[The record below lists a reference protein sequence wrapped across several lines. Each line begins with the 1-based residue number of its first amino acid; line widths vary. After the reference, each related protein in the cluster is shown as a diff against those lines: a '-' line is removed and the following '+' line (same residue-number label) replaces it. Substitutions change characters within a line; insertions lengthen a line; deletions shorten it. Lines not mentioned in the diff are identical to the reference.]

1 MELRLHCKKKDKW
14 QERFQSFLCGN
25 FVQIDTHVNA
35 RIYIINL
42 SDGVNV
48 VNYLRL
54 QLFVFAPTSKQ
65 LMYTIN
71 IQIITRLIAAEF

>member
-1 MELRLHCKKKDKW
+1 MKISYRYACVT
-14 QERFQSFLCGN
+14 G
-25 FVQIDTHVNA
+25 
-35 RIYIINL
+35 IYIINL

-71 IQIITRLIAAEF
+71 IQIITRLIAAAF

>member
-1 MELRLHCKKKDKW
+1 MYVW
-14 QERFQSFLCGN
+14 
-25 FVQIDTHVNA
+25 T

-54 QLFVFAPTSKQ
+54 QLFVFTPTSKQ

>member
-1 MELRLHCKKKDKW
+1 MTNGRKDSKVPLW
-14 QERFQSFLCGN
+14 KFRINRCTREREY
-25 FVQIDTHVNA
+25 
-35 RIYIINL
+35 RYIINL